1 MAKAKPIRTE
11 ADYDAALARAREIWG
26 ADPGSPEGDE
36 LDALVNLVEAYEDEH
51 YPMDNPS
58 PAAAIEFRMDQEGL
72 TPQDLPDLGTP
83 AEIEGVLA
91 SERPVTP
98 KMAQAIHE
106 QFGIPYDILLP
117 DQPERA
123 AAPVAS
129 AAASANP

>member
-11 ADYDAALARAREIWG
+11 TDYQAALSRVSELMDAKAG
-26 ADPGSPEGDE
+26 DPEFLE

-91 SERPVTP
+91 GERPVTP
-98 KMAQAIHE
+98 KMAQALHE

-123 AAPVAS
+123 AAPAAS